1 MSSSSFK
8 IIIDNYLSN
17 MYLSIYAIVKSKTIA
32 LEIIYN
38 TFDHLFTIDY
48 YEGPLLKVRDK
59 IDKYIDVLVKK
70 ALNNPTIDKDYDLN
84 DVQIPSKLYDLD
96 FKINILFSDI
106 DNMIFVLLFIYSYSI
121 NDVTV
126 AIKRDEKYILER
138 YKQII
143 RYIRTQYLENI
154 RKLD

>member
-1 MSSSSFK
+1 
-8 IIIDNYLSN
+8 
-17 MYLSIYAIVKSKTIA
+17 
-32 LEIIYN
+32 
-38 TFDHLFTIDY
+38 
-48 YEGPLLKVRDK
+48 
-59 IDKYIDVLVKK
+59 
-70 ALNNPTIDKDYDLN
+70 
-84 DVQIPSKLYDLD
+84 
-96 FKINILFSDI
+96 
-106 DNMIFVLLFIYSYSI
+106 MIFVLLFIYSYSI